1 MDKAKISLNIPQDVL
16 DRLDKLAE
24 AAEIDRSRLIVNILD
39 EFSKSLMACKKVGI
53 FQFSV
58 LLRDAGEWMREWAN
72 KIREKTGL
80 ERLEK

>member
-1 MDKAKISLNIPQDVL
+1 MDKTKISLNVPQEVL

-24 AAEIDRSRLIVNILD
+24 AAEIDRSRLIVNMLD
-39 EFSKSLMACKKVGI
+39 EFSRSLTACKKVGI
-53 FQFSV
+53 FQFSI

-72 KIREKTGL
+72 KVREKTGL